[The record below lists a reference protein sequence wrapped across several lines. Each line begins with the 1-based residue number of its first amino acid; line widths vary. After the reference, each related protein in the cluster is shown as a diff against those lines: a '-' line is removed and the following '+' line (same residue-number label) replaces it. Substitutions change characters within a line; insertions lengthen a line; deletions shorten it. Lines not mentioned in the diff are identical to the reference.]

1 MKNIFFVLL
10 FALSSTLYGQNT
22 YTKYRLSNLGSI
34 SIPSNMELQAGSYK
48 KLSENYQK
56 KLADQYRYEVAG
68 DRIVFQP
75 KGLNDFKG
83 EAFSTY
89 ARVIV
94 ETYYGSYG
102 DYERLTNNFN
112 LTSSERKEL
121 DDYYRTLMVQMAKG
135 TGLKIVKWYG
145 LSTAKINGRT
155 AIKVSYLRQLNN
167 NPYVKVDMYI
177 FHNNDR
183 MHQLIVSYRQSE
195 TGKWKSLIDK
205 VVDSFEITNVR

>member
-1 MKNIFFVLL
+1 MQNIFLILL

-34 SIPSNMELQAGSYK
+34 SIPSSMELQAGTYK
-48 KLSENYQK
+48 QLAVSTQQK
-56 KLADQYRYEVAG
+56 VADKMGYEVAG

-75 KGLNDFKG
+75 KGLNDFKD

-102 DYERLTNNFN
+102 DYERLTNNFI

-121 DDYYRTLMVQMAKG
+121 DDYYRSLMIQMAKG
-135 TGLKIVKWYG
+135 SGLKIVKWNG
-145 LSTAKINGRT
+145 LNTAKVNGRT

-177 FHNNDR
+177 FQNNDR